1 MKTFKELRGEL
12 EEHPNLR
19 TRIVKA
25 INPMDKLR
33 DKMDD
38 LKKKL
43 PGAIKD
49 KAINKLKD
57 KIDAINPLSPLHAVG
72 NAQINKNISKLR
84 DKKKAL
90 TDKAKKSGMPYG
102 ILKKVYDRGMAA
114 YKTGHRPGTTAQ
126 QWAFARVNSF
136 VTKSKGTWS
145 GADKD
150 LAAKVR
156 G

>member
-57 KIDAINPLSPLHAVG
+57 KIDAINPLSPIHAVG
-72 NAQINKNISKLR
+72 NKQINKNISKLR

-90 TDKAKKSGMPYG
+90 TDKAKG
-102 ILKKVYDRGMAA
+102 IKAKIDSLKAK
-114 YKTGHRPGTTAQ
+114 KTPKKKT
-126 QWAFARVNSF
+126 
-136 VTKSKGTWS
+136 
-145 GADKD
+145 
-150 LAAKVR
+150 
-156 G
+156 